1 MRRYFFCGNKSLR
14 SSVYLNTL
22 SVRAVIISLVFTAS
36 VAFAQA
42 PANVVLPPAP
52 LLPQTLGVWSRS
64 GSFPGVD
71 LGAEKYKEYGLKRSD
86 SATYNRSDGKDISLQ
101 VQAWDMQDATG
112 AYSAFTLQRTGM
124 RDCAA
129 TAKLGHDCALAP
141 GHLLFWSGESLV
153 DIHAQGSY
161 PIRLP
166 ELQPLVDALPK
177 PQGTKGALPV
187 LPLRLPKKGLQ
198 RETIRYAVGPATY
211 ADLNAPVDA
220 SLIDF
225 TKSPE
230 IITAKYTGATRGL
243 GSLTIVFYP
252 TPQIAGDRERAI
264 AAALKTSQP
273 DVAVKR
279 VATMVVIAGGA
290 FTHAQ
295 AEALVNQVTPHEDF
309 TFNNPDSYIPPGE
322 SIQTTVSVL
331 TRIIIFVIVMTLAA
345 AVLGVFF
352 GGGRA
357 LIRKLQGKPLSSLE
371 DMEIIKLEIGGKPS
385 HKLVSESQPEGTIK
399 RIKGE

>member
-1 MRRYFFCGNKSLR
+1 M
-14 SSVYLNTL
+14 
-22 SVRAVIISLVFTAS
+22 
-36 VAFAQA
+36 AFAQT
-42 PANVVLPPAP
+42 PANVSLPAGP
-52 LLPQTLGVWSRS
+52 LLPQTVGVWTRS
-64 GSFPGVD
+64 GAFSGID
-71 LGAEKYKEYGLKRSD
+71 LGASRLKEYGLKRSD
-86 SATYNRSDGKDISLQ
+86 SATYNRTDGKDISLQ
-101 VQAWDMQDATG
+101 VEVWDMQDATG
-112 AYSAFTLQRTGM
+112 AYSAFTLQRAGM
-124 RDCAA
+124 HDCAS
-129 TAKLGHDCALAP
+129 TAKLGHDCALGA

-153 DIHAQGSY
+153 DVNAHGSY

-166 ELQPLVDALPK
+166 ELQPFVDVLPK
-177 PQGTKGALPV
+177 PPGTKGALPV
-187 LPLRLPKKGLQ
+187 LPLRLPKKELQ

-211 ADLNAPVDA
+211 ADLNVPVDA
-220 SLIDF
+220 SLVDF
-225 TKSPE
+225 SKSPE
-230 IITAKYTGATRGL
+230 IITAKYAGATRGL
-243 GSLTIVFYP
+243 GSLTIIFYP

-264 AAALKTSQP
+264 AAALKMSQP
-273 DVAVKR
+273 EVAVKR
-279 VATMVVIAGGA
+279 VATMVAIAGGA

-295 AEALVNQVTPHEDF
+295 AEVLVNQVTPHEDF
-309 TFNNPDSYIPPGE
+309 TFNNPSGYVPPGE

-385 HKLVSESQPEGTIK
+385 HKLVSESQPEGTVK